1 MTDYE
6 LTLKSGKN
14 CAEKTAAETNAGGKA
29 LKARQI
35 AFLFIA
41 FLPVTKFMAMPKTAA
56 ELAGENLWIAV
67 LINILIDLASI
78 IALLFTDKFCGMTFY
93 DLLESF
99 GGTVFAKIILCLYFL
114 FFLIKAF
121 PGLIET
127 SVFVQNTLYETSP
140 TAFSFVPFFITAFY
154 LCSLKLRAIG
164 RLSDVLWLF
173 TLAGFVI
180 VMSLSFESADY
191 AALLPILK
199 NGKNVMKASAK
210 ISGWF
215 SDSAYFLFMIG
226 RFDKEKHSFSKIISG
241 YSAAAVLI
249 LIFSAAFYAV
259 FESLAPTELFPLAE
273 ISKFSSVINA
283 VGRFDYLGIFMLILT
298 AVPATALP
306 VFFAARAL
314 KKVTGIKKT
323 WITAL
328 VCILSEFVAVII
340 FKNYYKSISLFIN
353 EKLWLWRLLI
363 GNGIPLTM
371 PFIALAVRKK
381 AKKGETRT

>member
-14 CAEKTAAETNAGGKA
+14 CAEKSATETNAGGKA

-41 FLPVTKFMAMPKTAA
+41 FLPVTKFMSMPKTAA
-56 ELAGENLWIAV
+56 ELAGENLWIAI

-78 IALLFTDKFCGMTFY
+78 IALLFADRFCGMTFY
-93 DLLESF
+93 DLMESF

-226 RFDKEKHSFSKIISG
+226 RFDKEKRSFSKIISG

>member
-1 MTDYE
+1 MMTDYE

-14 CAEKTAAETNAGGKA
+14 CAEKSAAETNAGGKA

-41 FLPVTKFMAMPKTAA
+41 FLPVTKFMAMLKTAA

-191 AALLPILK
+191 AAL
-199 NGKNVMKASAK
+199 
-210 ISGWF
+210 
-215 SDSAYFLFMIG
+215 Y
-226 RFDKEKHSFSKIISG
+226 R
-241 YSAAAVLI
+241 Y
-249 LIFSAAFYAV
+249 
-259 FESLAPTELFPLAE
+259 
-273 ISKFSSVINA
+273 
-283 VGRFDYLGIFMLILT
+283 
-298 AVPATALP
+298 
-306 VFFAARAL
+306 
-314 KKVTGIKKT
+314 
-323 WITAL
+323 
-328 VCILSEFVAVII
+328 
-340 FKNYYKSISLFIN
+340 
-353 EKLWLWRLLI
+353 
-363 GNGIPLTM
+363 
-371 PFIALAVRKK
+371 
-381 AKKGETRT
+381 